1 MNEKAADRARRIGP
15 TRRARGTRG
24 AKEARRVRFTR
35 NARETSLWSTQH
47 SLIPSVSDGNS
58 MGLSVA
64 LVLAEH

>member
-15 TRRARGTRG
+15 TRRARGQ
-24 AKEARRVRFTR
+24 ARRKPVAFVSHATR
-35 NARETSLWSTQH
+35 ARHRVVVDAQH
-47 SLIPSVSDGNS
+47 SLIPSVPDGNS